1 MSPIGEKVYPM
12 TIINFLKYAMVGVAF
27 LLGLTLGSS
36 YETNRYREILV
47 KTQQEYIAKID
58 EVTKKKDVTINLLLK
73 DVATTDSV
81 QSAIDKRINRLQ
93 YNIDAGNKNIL
104 RDTKRITKESIL
116 ECRRLLSEGA
126 ELHGEGVKILR
137 DTNRRLD
144 ALINL
149 HKNSE

>member
-1 MSPIGEKVYPM
+1 M
-12 TIINFLKYAMVGVAF
+12 TIMNFLKYAMVGVAF
-27 LLGLTLGSS
+27 LLGLSLGSS

-58 EVTKKKDVTINLLLK
+58 EVTKKKDETISLLLK
-73 DVATTDSV
+73 DIATADAV
-81 QSAIDKRINRLQ
+81 QSTINKRINRLQ
-93 YNIDAGNKNIL
+93 YNIDAGNKKIL
-104 RDTKRITKESIL
+104 RDTKRIAKESII
-116 ECRRLLSEGA
+116 ECRNLLAEGA

-149 HKNSE
+149 HKE

>member
-1 MSPIGEKVYPM
+1 M

-27 LLGLTLGSS
+27 LLGLSLGSS
-36 YETNRYREILV
+36 YETYRYREILV

-58 EVTKKKDVTINLLLK
+58 EVTKKKDETISLLLK
-73 DVATTDSV
+73 DIATADVV
-81 QSAIDKRINRLQ
+81 QSAIDKRINSLQ
-93 YNIDAGNKNIL
+93 YNINAGNEKIL
-104 RDTKRITKESIL
+104 RDTKRITKESII
-116 ECRRLLSEGA
+116 ECRSLLAEGA

-149 HKNSE
+149 HKEY

>member
-1 MSPIGEKVYPM
+1 M
-12 TIINFLKYAMVGVAF
+12 TIMNFLKYAMVGVAF
-27 LLGLTLGSS
+27 LLGLSLGSS
-36 YETNRYREILV
+36 YETYRYRETLV

-58 EVTKKKDVTINLLLK
+58 EVTKKKDETISLLLK
-73 DVATTDSV
+73 DVATADAV
-81 QSAIDKRINRLQ
+81 QSAIDKRINSLQ
-93 YNIDAGNKNIL
+93 YNIDAGNKKIL
-104 RDTKRITKESIL
+104 RDTKRITKESII

-144 ALINL
+144 AIINL

>member
-1 MSPIGEKVYPM
+1 M

-58 EVTKKKDVTINLLLK
+58 KVTKQKDETISLLLK
-73 DVATTDSV
+73 DVATSDAV
-81 QSAIDKRINRLQ
+81 QSAIDKRINSLQ
-93 YNIDAGNKNIL
+93 YNIDAGNKRIL
-104 RDTKRITKESIL
+104 RDTKRIAKESII
-116 ECRRLLSEGA
+116 ECRKLLSEGA
-126 ELHGEGVKILR
+126 ELHGEGLKILR

-144 ALINL
+144 AIINL
-149 HKNSE
+149 HKNSEE

>member
-1 MSPIGEKVYPM
+1 M
-12 TIINFLKYAMVGVAF
+12 TIVRFLKYAMVGVAF
-27 LLGLTLGSS
+27 LLGLSLGSS
-36 YETNRYREILV
+36 YEENRHREILV

-58 EVTKKKDVTINLLLK
+58 EVTKQKDETISLLLK
-73 DVATTDSV
+73 DVATADAV

-93 YNIDAGNKNIL
+93 YNIDAGNKKIL
-104 RDTKRITKESIL
+104 RDTQRITKESII
-116 ECRRLLSEGA
+116 ECRSLLAEGA

-149 HKNSE
+149 HKE

>member
-1 MSPIGEKVYPM
+1 M

-27 LLGLTLGSS
+27 LLGLSLGSS

-58 EVTKKKDVTINLLLK
+58 EVTKKKDETISLLLK
-73 DVATTDSV
+73 DIATADAV
-81 QSAIDKRINRLQ
+81 QSAINKRINSLQ
-93 YNIDAGNKNIL
+93 YNIDAGNKKIL
-104 RDTKRITKESIL
+104 RDTKRIAKESII
-116 ECRRLLSEGA
+116 ECRNLLSEGA

-149 HKNSE
+149 HKEPISHD

>member
-1 MSPIGEKVYPM
+1 M
-12 TIINFLKYAMVGVAF
+12 
-27 LLGLTLGSS
+27 
-36 YETNRYREILV
+36 
-47 KTQQEYIAKID
+47 KTQQEYIAKLD
-58 EVTKKKDVTINLLLK
+58 EVTKKKDATINLLLK

-93 YNIDAGNKNIL
+93 YSIDAGNKSIL

-137 DTNRRLD
+137 DTNRRLE
-144 ALINL
+144 AIINL